1 MIQRMLT
8 RMLFHTAS
16 LIRRPIGVFTAS
28 LILSLFMACKNKETV
43 PPLFTSLEHTKTGL
57 HFANTL
63 TPTPAFNMFKYMYF
77 YNGAGVGAGDFNK
90 DGKIDLFF
98 ASNQGQNTLYL
109 NQGDMQFKD
118 VTQAA
123 GIPNDHGW
131 STGVSVVDINDD
143 GLLDIYVC
151 RVGNYE
157 SLQSRNQ
164 LLICKG
170 FGTDSIPLFEDHAK
184 AYQLDFSGFSTQAAF
199 LDYDADGDL
208 DMYLMNHSLRFNGTF
223 AARKTYQNTYDPLAG
238 DRFYRNDKGRFTDV
252 TREAGINSSI
262 IGYGLGVVVSDI
274 NLDGLP
280 DLYIGNDFHEN
291 DYLYIN
297 QGNGRFA
304 DSLEQEIMHTSQFSM
319 GVDAADVDNDA
330 YPEIISM
337 DMLPSD
343 PYILKRSLGE
353 DAYDIFQFKIR
364 HGYNYQYARNN
375 LQWNRKNGSFSEVGL
390 FAGVYATDW
399 SWAPLWVDFDND
411 GKKDLFISNGIP
423 KRLNDIDYVN
433 FVSNEELQ
441 ARIRNN
447 ELADKD
453 MTLVNKFP
461 EIKLPNRFFRNA
473 GSMQFENLNPSVSG
487 DLPRFSNGAVYADL
501 DNDGDL
507 DIVVNNIDDPALIYR
522 NDHPAPAANEH
533 IQLEL
538 EGKAGNRWAIG
549 ARLLVYAGGEVQTYE
564 KYPVRG
570 FQSSMEIPL
579 QAGWRSTKPDSVLLI
594 WPDLRYQRIDSL
606 RGKQR
611 LVYNA
616 SLPLFDPQRLRVK
629 ADATAAFIDITH
641 SSRLEWKH
649 EENPF
654 VEFDREPLIPK
665 MVSRE
670 GPALAVADINGDGLE
685 DVFIGSSKTYHPGV
699 WLQELNGTFRKTIQP
714 SLEADSMFEEV
725 DAQWVDLNRDGFA
738 DLITASAG
746 NEYFGHDRHLTPRL
760 FTNDGKGL
768 LVEVKNAF
776 PELYVNAS
784 VIRAHD
790 FTGDG
795 VPDLFI
801 GGRTIPWEY
810 GETPESYLMAND
822 GTGHFVDV
830 TDKYAKELGSIGMV
844 TDAHWADINTDGK
857 KDLVL
862 ACEWGG
868 LYAFESQQQSFRKKI
883 LTDRKGW
890 WNMLTPVDID
900 GDGDLDWIAGNLG
913 KNARLTASKE
923 RPVRLYYADF
933 DGNEKKEQ
941 VLTYYLNDKEIPFAN
956 KEELQKQLPAL
967 KKKFLYAEDF
977 AKASLQELLGKE
989 KLNAAKVLTADY
1001 FANSILLNNGKG
1013 QYELKELPMAA
1024 QLVPYRDAAVTDLNQ
1039 DGLPDIIL
1047 AGNFYENNIQM
1058 GRYDADPGTVLIN
1071 KGKGMLEPVLISGG
1085 RLRSQYRH
1093 IKPIHIRKETAWILA
1108 ANNDSIRVIKRP

>member
-1 MIQRMLT
+1 MFLQTKYYFL
-8 RMLFHTAS
+8 
-16 LIRRPIGVFTAS
+16 RPSGIAG
-28 LILSLFMACKNKETV
+28 LLLSLTFFFSCKNKEV
-43 PPLFTSLEHTKTGL
+43 ASVLFTSLDQTETGL
-57 HFANTL
+57 HFINKL
-63 TPTPAFNMFKYMYF
+63 TPTPSFNMFKYMYF
-77 YNGAGVGAGDFNK
+77 YNGAGVGAADFNK

-98 ASNQGQNTLYL
+98 ASNQGQNSLYL
-109 NQGDMQFKD
+109 NQGNLQFKD
-118 VTQAA
+118 VTKQA
-123 GIPNDHGW
+123 GIPDDHGW

-157 SLQSRNQ
+157 TLQSRNQ

-170 FGTDSIPLFEDHAK
+170 FTSDSIPLFADEAK
-184 AYQLDFSGFSTQAAF
+184 AYHLDFSGFSTQAAF

-223 AARKTYQNTYDPLAG
+223 AARKTYQNTYDSLAG

-252 TREAGINSSI
+252 TKEAGINSSI

-304 DSLEQEIMHTSQFSM
+304 DSLEQEMMHTSQFSM

-353 DAYDIFQFKIR
+353 DAYEIFQFKIR

-375 LQWNRKNGSFSEVGL
+375 LQWNRKNGTFSEVGL

-399 SWAPLWVDFDND
+399 SWAPLWMDFDND

-447 ELADKD
+447 ELGDKD

-473 GSMQFENLNPSVSG
+473 GNMQFENLNPSVSG
-487 DLPRFSNGAVYADL
+487 DLPRFSNGAAYADL

-507 DIVVNNIDDPALIYR
+507 DIVVNNVDDAALIYR
-522 NDHPAPAANEH
+522 NDHTPLAPQDYM
-533 IQLEL
+533 QLIL
-538 EGKAGNRWAIG
+538 QGNRGNQQAIG
-549 ARLLVYAGGEVQTYE
+549 ASLIVYAGKEVQTYE

-579 QAGWRSTKPDSVLLI
+579 QAGLKNVKADSILLV
-594 WPDLRYQRIDSL
+594 WPDHRYQRIDTL
-606 RGKQR
+606 RGRRHLK
-611 LVYNA
+611 YD
-616 SLPLFDPQRLRVK
+616 SLLPYFDPKRLRTVPDTS
-629 ADATAAFIDITH
+629 ALFSDITEGVAL
-641 SSRLEWKH
+641 RWKH

-685 DVFIGSSKTYHPGV
+685 DVFVGSAKTYHPGV
-699 WLQELNGTFRKTIQP
+699 WLQNADGRFQKMKQP
-714 SLEADSMFEEV
+714 ALEADSMFEEV
-725 DAQWVDLNRDGFA
+725 DAEWVDINKDGFP
-738 DLITASAG
+738 DLLTASGG
-746 NEYFGHDRHLTPRL
+746 NEYFGHDRHLTSRIFL
-760 FTNDGKGL
+760 NDGRGNLKEL
-768 LVEVKNAF
+768 NNAF

-784 VIRAHD
+784 VICAHD

-795 VPDLFI
+795 VPDLFL
-801 GGRTIPWEY
+801 GGRSVPWEY
-810 GETPESYLMAND
+810 GETPSSYLLAND
-822 GTGHFVDV
+822 GKGHFTDV
-830 TDKYAKELGSIGMV
+830 TAQYARELSSIGMV
-844 TDAHWADINTDGK
+844 TAANWADINSDGK

-862 ACEWGG
+862 SCEWGG
-868 LYAFESQQQSFRKKI
+868 IYAFEFKPQQFTKRV

-890 WNMLTPVDID
+890 WNSLTPVDID

-913 KNARLTASKE
+913 KNSRLTASKQK
-923 RPVRLYYADF
+923 PVRLYYADF

-941 VLTYYLNDKEIPFAN
+941 VLTYYLNDREIPFAN
-956 KEELQKQLPAL
+956 KEELQKQLPGL

-977 AKASLQELLGKE
+977 AKATLSELLGKE
-989 KLNAAKVLTADY
+989 KLNGAKVLTADY
-1001 FANSILLNNGKG
+1001 FPNSLLLNKGNGE
-1013 QYELKELPMAA
+1013 YEVKELPMAA
-1024 QLVPYRDAAVTDLNQ
+1024 QLVPYRDAAVADLNR
-1039 DGLPDIIL
+1039 DSKPDLLL

-1058 GRYDADPGTVLIN
+1058 GRYDADPGTVLLN
-1071 KGKGMLEPVLISGG
+1071 KGQAVLEPVLITGL
-1085 RLRSQYRH
+1085 RLRAQYRH
-1093 IKPIHIRKETAWILA
+1093 IKPIHIRNKIAWILA
-1108 ANNDSIRVIKRP
+1108 ANNDSLRVIKKP